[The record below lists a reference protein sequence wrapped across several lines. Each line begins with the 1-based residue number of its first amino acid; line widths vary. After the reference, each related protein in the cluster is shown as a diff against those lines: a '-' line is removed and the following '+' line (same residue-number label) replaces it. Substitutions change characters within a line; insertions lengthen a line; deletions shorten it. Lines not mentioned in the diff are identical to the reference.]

1 MKPILVAAAM
11 GFELKPLTRR
21 LGKVTHMNRDGL
33 TARQAW
39 LKGQRLVL
47 FRTGLGRKQAV
58 EAMRNAMKTFDPG
71 AVLFVGLAGA
81 LRAEFKLTDPFVVG
95 SAALWASDSENLSI
109 DRAVGL
115 KLTYENNEMPLIRR
129 VKGGRPVRRARLLT
143 VDAFVNDVREK
154 RRLGTAGY
162 DIVDMEFGAI
172 AAEIDWRSIPLFG
185 LMTISDTLLHDFPAF
200 KPNSEGNMGTPPP
213 RLMANSFR
221 ACKVLGSFAHLWLK
235 IQIDAQRN
243 GAHSEAK

>member
-1 MKPILVAAAM
+1 MEPILVAAAM

-21 LGKVTHMNRDGL
+21 LGKVTHINREGL

-39 LKGQRLVL
+39 LKGQRIVL
-47 FRTGLGRKQAV
+47 FRTGLGRKKAV
-58 EAMRNAMKTFDPG
+58 EAMRAAMQTFEPKS
-71 AVLFVGLAGA
+71 VLFVGLAGA

-115 KLTYENNEMPLIRR
+115 NITYENNEMPLIRR
-129 VKGGRPVRRARLLT
+129 IKGGRPVRRARLLT
-143 VDAFVNDVREK
+143 VDAFVNTVREK

-172 AAEIDWRSIPLFG
+172 ATEINWKNVPLAG

-200 KPNSEGNMGTPPP
+200 KPTGEGMKGTPPP
-213 RLMANSFR
+213 RLMANSYR

-235 IQIDAQRN
+235 MQINTERN
-243 GAHSEAK
+243 GAPAEV